1 MLDVQDLSISWN
13 GNPVVHDVSFQLRM
27 GEVLAIVGASGSGK
41 STLLHAILG
50 LPSDTRTVTGG
61 RILLDGRDLL
71 RLSADERRGLAG
83 STLSMIFQ
91 DAGASFCPVRRIGD
105 ELLDSV
111 RGKGWTREDLQAH
124 ARPLLQKLR
133 LDADVLDAYPFELS
147 GGMAARVGIL
157 AALLLSPRVLLADE
171 PTSALDT
178 VTQADV
184 VRELLALCRAQ
195 GSALI
200 LVTHHMG
207 VAWYMADRVLV
218 LQAGRVVEQGTCEDV
233 FTHPASAYTQ
243 ELIAFVPRIGGGR
256 EFWP

>member
-171 PTSALDT
+171 PTSALDPISTSKIEELAMELKNKYTIIT
-178 VTQADV
+178 VTHNMQQA
-184 VRELLALCRAQ
+184 VRISDNTAFFLL
-195 GSALI
+195 GDLI
-200 LVTHHMG
+200 EYGNTEKLFEAPSKKKTED
-207 VAWYMADRVLV
+207 YIT
-218 LQAGRVVEQGTCEDV
+218 GRFG
-233 FTHPASAYTQ
+233 
-243 ELIAFVPRIGGGR
+243 
-256 EFWP
+256 